1 MEGSQVVEQAQYDA
15 FISYAEADRP
25 WVEGYL
31 VDALQQAG
39 VRCHGETAFR
49 LGVPRLLEF
58 ERAVQHSR
66 RVLLILSPA
75 YVTDGFIQFTTIL
88 AQHLGLESG
97 TWPVV
102 PILLHDVEMP
112 SHLRVLEGLDAREAS
127 AWPGVVKRLCQ
138 EFGRPDPPESA
149 LPPCPYPGMLP
160 FSSSDA
166 RFFCGRQAE
175 IETLI
180 QLLRHQN
187 LLFVIGPSGCG
198 KSSLIDAGLLPAL
211 QSSGR
216 SPGGV
221 WLVRKLRPGS
231 DPLLRLKET
240 IGDHLDKAGT
250 SIDGLLAEHRAA
262 QRLLLVIDQFE
273 ETFTRADPAQQK
285 EFVCALKGLTDTEN
299 CALLIAMR
307 ADFYPQLMNCDFWP
321 VDPSQRFEIAPLR
334 GAALHQAI
342 EQPALDAGIYIE
354 AALIER
360 LLADAAGEPGV
371 LPHMQ
376 ETMVVLWEGMK
387 RRLLSLDMYARLGDQ
402 ERSGLAVA
410 VARKAD
416 AAFAALMPDQQDI
429 ARRVL
434 VNLVQLGD
442 GGPDTRRQLS
452 LQSLRQ
458 LPGDPRQFDFVL
470 EHLTQNRLLIQSSD
484 QNLGPQVDLSHE
496 ALITS
501 WPRLKEW
508 LQRNRAALL
517 LQRRLSA
524 ATDEWLERGREP
536 SLLFG
541 GSLLRDSQQFA
552 AEHPGELASEHQ
564 TFLDASAEAEA
575 RRTRSRHLSRATGG
589 SIGAGVGY
597 GLTFSFA
604 AWAKGIDGVGYALLV
619 LIVFLPFGMLVG
631 YSIGLGLW
639 LFRAN
644 SVRRILG
651 TSLAGGLSSTVTYTA
666 FAFLALAGPVGL
678 SDIADGFL
686 VGAGMGAGAG
696 LSDSARLQLAGTILG
711 ALVGVGLSLT
721 TGGNSTTGGISWSV
735 PVTVVSGVLLGTLT
749 GLGFYVNAVDQ
760 REGSRLRR

>member
-749 GLGFYVNAVDQ
+749 GLGYYVTAVDQ

>member
-416 AAFAALMPDQQDI
+416 AAFAALTPDQQDI

-678 SDIADGFL
+678 SDVADGFL

-749 GLGFYVNAVDQ
+749 GLGYYVTAVDQ

>member
-416 AAFAALMPDQQDI
+416 AAFAALTPDQQDI

-749 GLGFYVNAVDQ
+749 GLGYYVTAVDQ

>member
-149 LPPCPYPGMLP
+149 LPPCPYPGMVP

-749 GLGFYVNAVDQ
+749 GLGYYVTAVDQ

>member
-678 SDIADGFL
+678 SDVADGFL

-749 GLGFYVNAVDQ
+749 GLGYYVTAVDQ